1 MNASARVA
9 VMADPF
15 AFCSSS
21 SVAPIGQP
29 LAPKTLDLLRKV
41 RVEEGLVRP
50 GPESFVVG
58 KQRRCHGGRK
68 GPCSG
73 LHGPDECRK
82 MILALVCK
90 RQRGIPTAVKSPRL
104 AWWTV
109 TRRSRGNGL
118 TSCRKSYH
126 PAWC

>member
-29 LAPKTLDLLRKV
+29 LAPKTLDLLHKV

-73 LHGPDECRK
+73 LHGPDECRNIDFGPGVQVAK
-82 MILALVCK
+82 RHPHGRKVSEIGLVDSYE
-90 RQRGIPTAVKSPRL
+90 TF
-104 AWWTV
+104 AW
-109 TRRSRGNGL
+109 
-118 TSCRKSYH
+118 
-126 PAWC
+126 